1 MTENYKTYSKCY
13 KTTKQKTTRVPPL
26 RDRSYGGAKTL
37 LQGRETVLGSKTS
50 LAKHNNLTSE
60 VERIEVR
67 EEGRANRREASAEGE
82 ERVGRKERERDG
94 SENLAG
100 RRILVEEEEEE
111 EMRVVEEDA
120 IEEAT
125 KLLLP

>member
-1 MTENYKTYSKCY
+1 M
-13 KTTKQKTTRVPPL
+13 
-26 RDRSYGGAKTL
+26 
-37 LQGRETVLGSKTS
+37 
-50 LAKHNNLTSE
+50 
-60 VERIEVR
+60 R
-67 EEGRANRREASAEGE
+67 EEGRANRREASAGGE

-111 EMRVVEEDA
+111 MRVVEEDA

-125 KLLLP
+125 KLLSP

>member
-1 MTENYKTYSKCY
+1 M
-13 KTTKQKTTRVPPL
+13 
-26 RDRSYGGAKTL
+26 
-37 LQGRETVLGSKTS
+37 
-50 LAKHNNLTSE
+50 
-60 VERIEVR
+60 R

-111 EMRVVEEDA
+111 MRVVEEDA

-125 KLLLP
+125 KLLSP